1 MGTGFMKCVLITR
14 EAAVR
19 SVGLS
24 GGAVAAAIFVI
35 EMEEVLVERMA
46 CAGATLASF
55 ENISAFNDGISG
67 TASIM
72 KSALERSSIL
82 VVGERRERAE
92 SASDWEIRCFDTFFS
107 NSLSVGVLALESQRL
122 NIPRSSRPANFMPLS
137 NEACELSTRVTGT
150 LAFCAATSAMPR
162 P

>member
-19 SVGLS
+19 SVGFS
-24 GGAVAAAIFVI
+24 GGAVAAAIFVM

-55 ENISAFNDGISG
+55 ENISAFNDGVSG
-67 TASIM
+67 TASMM
-72 KSALERSSIL
+72 KSALERSSSL

-92 SASDWEIRCFDTFFS
+92 SASDWEIRCLDTSFS
-107 NSLSVGVLALESQRL
+107 NSLSGGVLALESQRL
-122 NIPRSSRPANFMPLS
+122 NIPR
-137 NEACELSTRVTGT
+137 
-150 LAFCAATSAMPR
+150 
-162 P
+162 